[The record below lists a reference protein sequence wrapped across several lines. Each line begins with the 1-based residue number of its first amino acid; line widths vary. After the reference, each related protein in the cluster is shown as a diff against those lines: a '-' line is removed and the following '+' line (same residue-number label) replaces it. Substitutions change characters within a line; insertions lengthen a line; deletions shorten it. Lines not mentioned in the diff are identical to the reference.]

1 MSSAAAPA
9 SHLPG
14 RLSSLSDVSRVE
26 PVIQEIN
33 DLIVRLKVQ
42 AFVIII
48 HDLFLSLDDL
58 KELTVNGD
66 DDSRPRFTGFEGAEE
81 FAADLREAT
90 DQVDRLD
97 IPSDSFV
104 AFETQQPFMRDCL
117 EEQLAAAYEGALT
130 ASQRQRGGV
139 WNTFWRD
146 LPPIESALDEEEPDP
161 ENDQPF

>member
-48 HDLFLSLDDL
+48 HELFLSSSGL

-66 DDSRPRFTGFEGAEE
+66 DDSRPRFTGFDGPEE

-104 AFETQQPFMRDCL
+104 AFETQQPFQREFL

-130 ASQRQRGGV
+130 STQRQRGGV
-139 WNTFWRD
+139 WAPFWNS
-146 LPPIESALDEEEPDP
+146 LPPIEMDLDEENPDA